1 MPGTVQA
8 LKDKAQEDKYINTV
22 CVFLSAYN
30 VYTIF
35 FIYIY
40 IYTHRHTRCIQYYL
54 YINTMHTQYCV
65 YIQCVYIY
73 KHVIYAHNIL

>member
-35 FIYIY
+35 FIYTYIY
-40 IYTHRHTRCIQYYL
+40 IYTQAHKVYTILSIYKYDAYTIL
-54 YINTMHTQYCV
+54 CV
-65 YIQCVYIY
+65 YTMCVHI
-73 KHVIYAHNIL
+73 

>member
-35 FIYIY
+35 FIYMY
-40 IYTHRHTRCIQYYL
+40 IYTGTQAVYNII
-54 YINTMHTQYCV
+54 YI
-65 YIQCVYIY
+65 
-73 KHVIYAHNIL
+73 